1 MKTTGVISNCTRNI
15 AFIFFLAAA
24 VLILSVPPAF
34 PAENSGACSSNP
46 GSRELDYWL
55 GDWTIKAPGGTAN
68 ATSRVYLELDKCLV
82 VESWDGGRG
91 HAGKNMF
98 AFSAEDKNWHGMF
111 ADNEGRVH
119 SFEGT
124 VALGSAEFHGQSL
137 GPNGETELHRIRVVR
152 VSPDKVQQTWQ
163 KSKDNGATW
172 YTVFQGDHS
181 RKSP

>member
-1 MKTTGVISNCTRNI
+1 MKTSVVISNSTRSI
-15 AFIFFLAAA
+15 VFIFVLATAVLALSITSALAAYG
-24 VLILSVPPAF
+24 SD
-34 PAENSGACSSNP
+34 ACSNNAA
-46 GSRELDYWL
+46 SRELDYWL

-68 ATSRVYLELDKCLV
+68 ATSKVYLDLDKCLLI
-82 VESWDGGRG
+82 ESWDGGRG

-98 AFSAEDKNWHGMF
+98 AFSSEDKNWHGMF

-119 SFEGT
+119 LFEGT
-124 VALGSAEFHGQSL
+124 VAQGSAEFHGQSL

-172 YTVFQGDHS
+172 YTVFQGDYS
-181 RKSP
+181 RKTP